1 MNKLDQ
7 DYHNLL
13 DNIYWNG
20 VKENNR
26 TGIPAYTIPSAMI
39 QHDMSTG
46 FPMLTIKRV
55 PFKTM
60 AIELE
65 GFIKGINSKKWF
77 QDRGCKIWNEWR
89 DFHDPS
95 AYEYDHNGDIY
106 FIGNRI
112 DQLKNI
118 INTLKTDPGN
128 RRMICS
134 AWNPLALDH
143 MALPPCHLLW
153 QISVIGN
160 KLNLNWYQRSVDAP
174 LGICLNIPS
183 YGLLL
188 HLLAKESGFEE
199 GILTGFLSNVHIYE
213 NQLDGVEEILK
224 RKTEF
229 ELPTIQTPSF
239 TNIFDWKSTDTILED
254 YRSLGKVS
262 MPVAV

>member
-77 QDRGCKIWNEWR
+77 QDRGCKIWNDWCNPQKVAYG
-89 DFHDPS
+89 HDEETKKKMS
-95 AYEYDHNGDIY
+95 ESKK
-106 FIGNRI
+106 GN
-112 DQLKNI
+112 
-118 INTLKTDPGN
+118 
-128 RRMICS
+128 
-134 AWNPLALDH
+134 
-143 MALPPCHLLW
+143 
-153 QISVIGN
+153 
-160 KLNLNWYQRSVDAP
+160 
-174 LGICLNIPS
+174 
-183 YGLLL
+183 
-188 HLLAKESGFEE
+188 
-199 GILTGFLSNVHIYE
+199 
-213 NQLDGVEEILK
+213 
-224 RKTEF
+224 
-229 ELPTIQTPSF
+229 SF
-239 TNIFDWKSTDTILED
+239 TEEHKQKLREAAKN
-254 YRSLGKVS
+254 RKVGQNKH
-262 MPVAV
+262 